1 MAHIIKQF
9 SFRQEVTFT
18 HDFQRIGEARG
29 TGYSFDVNEPVLNQP
44 LTLKHDVFPD
54 LNTAEQREF
63 REKNYA
69 EVKKDSALEDLGIIR
84 HERRV
89 KDHSVLMCDCGNE
102 VVLYYPENDCEC
114 GRRYNLFGQGLRTN
128 YSKAE
133 EMEEFSYGDWND
145 WQ

>member
-18 HDFQRIGEARG
+18 HDFHHIGSSCG
-29 TGYSFDVNEPVLNQP
+29 TGYSFDVNEPVINQP
-44 LTLKHDVFPD
+44 LTLKHDVCP
-54 LNTAEQREF
+54 EHREF

-69 EVKKDSALEDLGIIR
+69 EVKKDPAYQDLGVIR

-89 KDHSVLMCDCGNE
+89 KDHSVLMCDCGSE
-102 VVLYYPENDCEC
+102 VVLYNSENDCEC
-114 GRRYNLFGQGLRTN
+114 GRIYNIFGQGLRTN
-128 YSKAE
+128 YSKAD